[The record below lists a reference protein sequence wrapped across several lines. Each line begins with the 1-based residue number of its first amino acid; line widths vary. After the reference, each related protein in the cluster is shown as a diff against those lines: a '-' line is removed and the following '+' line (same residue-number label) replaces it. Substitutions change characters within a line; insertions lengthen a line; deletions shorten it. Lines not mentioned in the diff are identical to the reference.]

1 MKREDFSIMANVK
14 TIENLKSQ
22 LLYVIADFFGL
33 MTKGSNVAQEAMLH
47 CISSGIIIFYT
58 LADKFGYSYDTI
70 DESIKK
76 NLKVGI
82 SENDKLEKDDKTLSR
97 LYSHISDRN

>member
-1 MKREDFSIMANVK
+1 MKREDFSIMENVK

-22 LLYVIADFFGL
+22 LLYVIADFFSL
-33 MTKGSNVAQEAMLH
+33 MTKGSNVAKDAMLQ

-58 LADKFGYSYDTI
+58 LADKLGYSYVTI
-70 DESIKK
+70 DESMKK
-76 NLKVGI
+76 NLKAGI
-82 SENDKLEKDDKTLSR
+82 SENDKLEKNDKSLSR

>member
-1 MKREDFSIMANVK
+1 MKKEDFSIMANVK
-14 TIENLKSQ
+14 TIEKLKSQ

-33 MTKGSNVAQEAMLH
+33 LTKGSNVAQETMLQ
-47 CISSGIIIFYT
+47 CISSGIIIFYM
-58 LADKFGYSYDTI
+58 LADKLGYSYITVDETI
-70 DESIKK
+70 RK

-82 SENDKLEKDDKTLSR
+82 AENDKLEKNDKSLSR